1 MSQSMSIVGVS
12 KQNLQLPHTYDP
24 MQHSRTQSRWYI
36 MNSSVPNDASSH
48 AKVTDLP
55 PQDINMILNM
65 GSKEPYLNV

>member
-1 MSQSMSIVGVS
+1 MILCNIPEQ
-12 KQNLQLPHTYDP
+12 
-24 MQHSRTQSRWYI
+24 QSRWYI